1 MAARAGHRRVGQP
14 QRHHGQLRQLG
25 GGNQCT
31 GPGIN
36 NWDLSI
42 TKRFPLF
49 REGKFIQFRT
59 EMFNAPNHTQ
69 YSGVNTGTS
78 FNAATGAQ
86 TSPTY
91 GQINGSRGGRTIAL
105 SLRISF

>member
-1 MAARAGHRRVGQP
+1 MANF
-14 QRHHGQLRQLG
+14 
-25 GGNQCT
+25 GNASPNMCT

-69 YSGVNTGTS
+69 YSGVDSGTTFNPTTGI
-78 FNAATGAQ
+78 Q
-86 TSPTY
+86 TKPTY
-91 GQINGSRGGRTIAL
+91 GQVNNSRPGRTIAL

>member
-1 MAARAGHRRVGQP
+1 V
-14 QRHHGQLRQLG
+14 
-25 GGNQCT
+25 NVCT

-36 NWDLSI
+36 NLDLAIS
-42 TKRFPLF
+42 KRFPLW
-49 REGKFIQFRT
+49 REGKYVQFRT

-69 YSGVNTGTS
+69 YSGVSAGTS

-105 SLRISF
+105 SMRVSF